1 MMAAM
6 IRTKRRDDAMGE
18 KLLPSK
24 ALYSSDAAEG
34 LDIKRKASRKGKKL
48 IMLPGLLAPTAEGGD
63 IGDLENLD
71 GETPT
76 LTVTFP
82 GGGRMRFIGRV
93 LHPDQRFLH
102 ISMEKKEASCK
113 DVFQS
118 MVVFDESRWLGTKEE
133 NPEDAALEL
142 PAEIK
147 QWQRQTEHGDSTT
160 FHHGC
165 SSRAISSSSAV
176 SSGIKRRAKP
186 SISVIDDDDDDD
198 DDDDNDNSPPASQDH
213 ASDASQRRSGR
224 ARKTVDYR
232 GQDDEDKNFVVL
244 SSSDEDGDESNDD
257 DEDDEDDEV
266 DEEEVAKPVS
276 KKMKRAVK
284 SDTVKRVEAPKK
296 QVSKKPAPSKEKR
309 GSSRPRRSSASG
321 GAYKEVDSDVEDQ
334 DEDEEDDDD
343 DEEEEEYSE

>member
-1 MMAAM
+1 M

-165 SSRAISSSSAV
+165 SSRAISSSSAPP
-176 SSGIKRRAKP
+176 RA
-186 SISVIDDDDDDD
+186 
-198 DDDDNDNSPPASQDH
+198 
-213 ASDASQRRSGR
+213 
-224 ARKTVDYR
+224 
-232 GQDDEDKNFVVL
+232 L
-244 SSSDEDGDESNDD
+244 
-257 DEDDEDDEV
+257 
-266 DEEEVAKPVS
+266 
-276 KKMKRAVK
+276 
-284 SDTVKRVEAPKK
+284 
-296 QVSKKPAPSKEKR
+296 
-309 GSSRPRRSSASG
+309 RSSKTAP
-321 GAYKEVDSDVEDQ
+321 V
-334 DEDEEDDDD
+334 
-343 DEEEEEYSE
+343 